1 MDARMDFLELVKT
14 RYACR
19 SYQPRLIE
27 QEKLLRVLEAARFAP
42 SGSNRQPWKFI
53 LVQDDEAKRRLVRA
67 CANQRFIATAPLVV
81 AGCGLMPDRMMS
93 SGVPGDPVDLAI
105 AMEHLSLAATAEGLA
120 TCWIGAF
127 SQDEVREVLGVP
139 PTAKVIALMTI
150 GYPAD
155 APRAKARKP
164 FTEIVVPDQWQ

>member
-1 MDARMDFLELVKT
+1 MDFLELARS

-19 SYQPRLIE
+19 SYRPNPVE
-27 QEKLLRVLEAARFAP
+27 EDKLMRVLEAVRLAP

-53 LVQDDEAKRRLVRA
+53 IVRDGEMKRRLVPA
-67 CANQRFIATAPLVV
+67 CAGQRFIATAPLVV
-81 AGCGLMPDRMMS
+81 AGVGLMPDRIMS
-93 SGVPGDPVDLAI
+93 CGIPGDPIDVAI

-127 SQDEVREVLGVP
+127 SQDEVREVLAVP
-139 PTAKVIALMTI
+139 DTAWVIELMTL

-155 APRAKARKP
+155 AVRPKIRKP
-164 FTEIVVPDQWQ
+164 LSEIIAHDHWE

>member
-1 MDARMDFLELVKT
+1 MDFLELVKT

-19 SYQPRLIE
+19 FYQPRTVE
-27 QEKLLRVLEAARFAP
+27 QSKLLRVLEAVRLAP

-53 LVQDDEAKRRLVRA
+53 VVQDQEVKRRLVRA
-67 CANQRFIATAPLVV
+67 CANQRFIATAPVV
-81 AGCGLMPDRMMS
+81 IAGCGLMPDRIMS
-93 SGVPGDPVDLAI
+93 CGIPGDPVDVAI
-105 AMEHLSLAATAEGLA
+105 AMEHLALAATAEGLA

-139 PTAKVIALMTI
+139 PTARVIDLMTL

-155 APRAKARKP
+155 GPHPKTRKP
-164 FTEIVVPDQWQ
+164 LSEIITLNYWA

>member
-1 MDARMDFLELVKT
+1 MDFLELVKS

-19 SYQPRLIE
+19 AYEPRLIE
-27 QEKLLRVLEAARFAP
+27 PDKLLRVLEAVRLAP

-53 LVQDDEAKRRLVRA
+53 VVHDPEVKRRLVHA
-67 CANQRFIATAPLVV
+67 CANQRFVATAPVVV

-93 SGVPGDPVDLAI
+93 CGVPGDPVDVAI
-105 AMEHLSLAATAEGLA
+105 ALEHLSLAATAEGLA

-127 SQDEVREVLGVP
+127 SKDEVRDVLGVP
-139 PTAKVIALMTI
+139 PTVKVIELMAI

-155 APRAKARKP
+155 RPRAKTRKSLS
-164 FTEIVVPDQWQ
+164 EITSIDGWE

>member
-1 MDARMDFLELVKT
+1 MDFLELARS

-19 SYQPRLIE
+19 SYLPGPVE
-27 QEKLLRVLEAARFAP
+27 EDKLMRVLEAVRLAP

-53 LVQDDEAKRRLVRA
+53 IVRDEGVKRRLVPA
-67 CANQRFIATAPLVV
+67 CANQRFIATAPVVV
-81 AGCGLMPDRMMS
+81 AGVGLMPDRIMS
-93 SGVPGDPVDLAI
+93 CGISGDPIDVAI

-127 SQDEVREVLGVP
+127 SQDEVREVLAVP
-139 PTAKVIALMTI
+139 DTAWVIELMTL

-155 APRAKARKP
+155 VLRPKSRKP
-164 FTEIVVPDQWQ
+164 LSEIIAYDRWE

>member
-1 MDARMDFLELVKT
+1 MDFLELVKS

-19 SYQPRLIE
+19 SYQPGPVE
-27 QEKLLRVLEAARFAP
+27 QDKLSRVLEAVRLAP

-53 LVQDDEAKRRLVRA
+53 VVHDPEVKRRLVRA
-67 CANQRFIATAPLVV
+67 CANQHFIATAPVVV
-81 AGCGLMPDRMMS
+81 AGCGLMPDRIMS
-93 SGVPGDPVDLAI
+93 CGIPGDPVDVAI

-139 PTAKVIALMTI
+139 RTAKVIELMTL

-155 APRAKARKP
+155 GPRAKTRKP
-164 FTEIVVPDQWQ
+164 LSEIITRDYWE

>member
-1 MDARMDFLELVKT
+1 MDFVELARS

-19 SYQPRLIE
+19 SYQDRSIE
-27 QEKLLRVLEAARFAP
+27 EEKLARVLEAVRLAP

-53 LVQDDEAKRRLVRA
+53 VVKDQEVKRRLVPA
-67 CANQRFIATAPLVV
+67 CAGQRFIATAPAVI
-81 AGCGLMPDRMMS
+81 AGVGLMPDRIMS
-93 SGVPGDPVDLAI
+93 CGIPGDPIDVAI

-127 SQDEVREVLGVP
+127 SQDDVREVLGVP
-139 PTAKVIALMTI
+139 DTAWVIELMTL

-155 APRAKARKP
+155 APRPKNRKP
-164 FTEIVVPDQWQ
+164 LSEIVAFDRWT

>member
-1 MDARMDFLELVKT
+1 MDFLELAKT

-19 SYQPRLIE
+19 SYHPRPVE
-27 QEKLLRVLEAARFAP
+27 PEKLQRVLEAVRLAP

-53 LVQDDEAKRRLVRA
+53 LVHDLEIKQRLVRA
-67 CANQRFIATAPLVV
+67 CANQRFIATAPVVV
-81 AGCGLMPDRMMS
+81 AGCGLMPDRIMS
-93 SGVPGDPVDLAI
+93 CGIPGDPVDVAI

-127 SQDEVREVLGVP
+127 SQDEVRDVLGIP
-139 PTAKVIALMTI
+139 RSAKVIELMTL

-155 APRAKARKP
+155 TPHLKTRKP
-164 FTEIVVPDQWQ
+164 LSDIVAVDRWE